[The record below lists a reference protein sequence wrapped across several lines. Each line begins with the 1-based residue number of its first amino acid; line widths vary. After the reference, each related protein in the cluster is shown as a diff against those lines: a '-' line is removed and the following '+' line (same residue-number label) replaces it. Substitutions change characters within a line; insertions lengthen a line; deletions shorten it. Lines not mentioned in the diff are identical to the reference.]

1 MPFIS
6 ASFIFDGQQF
16 LPPNS
21 CIEIDENGTILQVL
35 SNKNDVEPTYYKG
48 LLMPGMVNAHC
59 HLELSYMKEKIE
71 PNMGLV
77 DFLISVMKLKNEV
90 LQNDIFLSIENAVSE
105 MQANGI
111 VAVGDICNTLNTF
124 KEKSKSRLWYHSFI
138 ECIGLNT
145 SKAEEVFSKNLI
157 LYNTFSELHPSSMVL
172 HAPYSIS
179 EKLIELIN
187 TKCKQNLMS
196 IHNQESAEEN
206 KLFEKREGDFL
217 KLLNEIRFKIENF
230 QTNSKSSIQNYFDK
244 ILNASKIILVH
255 NTFTSK
261 DDIQY
266 VRKFNKEVF
275 WCLCPKAN
283 LYIENT
289 LPLIENFIDEHCC
302 IVLGTDSLAS
312 NDTLSIWDEISTIR
326 KYNPLIPIETI
337 LRWAT
342 YNGALALGL
351 ESKVGQFQ
359 KGMQPGIVH
368 IESFDKQFYQKNEKL
383 NLLYKSGKAL

>member
-1 MPFIS
+1 MPFIT
-6 ASFIFDGQQF
+6 ADFIFDGQQF

-21 CIEIDENGTILQVL
+21 CIEIDENGTILQLL
-35 SNKNDVEPTYYKG
+35 SNKNDVEQIHYKG
-48 LLMPGMVNAHC
+48 LLMPGMVNVHC

-71 PNMGLV
+71 PNRGLV
-77 DFLISVMKLKNEV
+77 DFLISVIKLKNEV
-90 LQNDIFLSIENAVSE
+90 LQNDISISIENAVSE
-105 MQANGI
+105 MQENGI
-111 VAVGDICNTLNTF
+111 VAVGDICNTLDTL
-124 KEKSKSRLWYHSFI
+124 KEKSNSRLWYHSFI
-138 ECIGLNT
+138 ECIGLNA
-145 SKAEEVFSKNLI
+145 SKAEEVFSKNLM
-157 LYNTFSELHPSSMVL
+157 LYNAFEELHPSSMVL

-179 EKLIELIN
+179 EKLIEWID
-187 TKCKQNLMS
+187 TKCEQNLMS
-196 IHNQESAEEN
+196 IHNQESASEN

-217 KLLNEIRFKIENF
+217 KLFDEIKFKIENF

-255 NTFTSK
+255 NTFTSI

-266 VRKFNKEVF
+266 VKKFNKEVF

-289 LPLIENFIDEHCC
+289 LPVIENFIDEHCC

-312 NDTLSIWDEISTIR
+312 NDTLSIWDEIATIR
-326 KYNPLIPIETI
+326 KYNPLIPVETI

-351 ESKVGQFQ
+351 ESKVGQFK

-383 NLLYKSGKAL
+383 TLLYKSGKTP